1 MCSGRLGGRRRTTTL
16 VFGSSFLTRF
26 AFFFRRSRR
35 FFFFSKAFCF
45 SLSCA
50 DRGVAELVGLMA
62 GLVTVSV
69 VVVDDDDISAMLQ
82 MRRGESERKSK
93 QPTCRSFKQANDLH
107 HKNVGVQKCRASSI
121 RAQCRMESAVC

>member
-1 MCSGRLGGRRRTTTL
+1 MCSGKLGGRRRTTTL
-16 VFGSSFLTRF
+16 VFGSSFLARF

-35 FFFFSKAFCF
+35 FFFFSKALCF

-50 DRGVAELVGLMA
+50 DRGVVELVALMA
-62 GLVTVSV
+62 GLVTVS

-93 QPTCRSFKQANDLH
+93 QP
-107 HKNVGVQKCRASSI
+107 V
-121 RAQCRMESAVC
+121 AVSNKRTTFTRKMSEF